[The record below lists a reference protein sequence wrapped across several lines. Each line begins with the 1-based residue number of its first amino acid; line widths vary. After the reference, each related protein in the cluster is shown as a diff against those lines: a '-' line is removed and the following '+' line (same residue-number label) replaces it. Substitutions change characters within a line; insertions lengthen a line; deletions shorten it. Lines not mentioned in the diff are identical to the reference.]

1 MAKREKRLSSAT
13 LGRLKKRVKRVAD
26 RRNRDLVR
34 KLAPEQAG
42 SKTKES
48 GRTVWRGASL
58 LTGEPVRVVVSG
70 YVIPSENTKMGYG
83 AESLQDHQQYIQIW
97 IFTDTADF
105 RPMDRAI
112 CGDCGQRT
120 YKGKSAPFLW
130 EDGAE
135 LMEDVQGAC
144 YVRWSEGPRAAF
156 EASNRNGELTL
167 EAGSQ
172 LLADRLVRIG
182 AAGDPAAVPAH
193 VWHTLLKGCKSFTAY
208 THQWN
213 RPEFQA
219 LKAFCMAST
228 DSRAEEKLALAMGW
242 SCFTADGNGDSMG
255 KECLNNSH
263 NLSCAECR
271 ACDGMHRRSKPVAY
285 KVAIHGALSKRFRIR
300 EGIV

>member
-1 MAKREKRLSSAT
+1 MAKREKRVSSAT
-13 LGRLKKRVKRVAD
+13 LGRLKKRVKRIAD
-26 RRNRDLVR
+26 RRNRDLIR
-34 KLAPEQAG
+34 KLAPEQVG

-58 LTGEPVRVVVSG
+58 LTGEPVRVVISG

-97 IFTDTADF
+97 IFTDTEDF

-135 LMEDVQGAC
+135 VMEDVQGAC
-144 YVRWSEGPRAAF
+144 YVRWGEGPRAAF
-156 EASNRNGELTL
+156 EASNRNAALSL
-167 EAGSQ
+167 VAGSQ
-172 LLADRLVRIG
+172 LLADRLVRLG

-193 VWHTLLKGCKSFTAY
+193 VWKTLLKDCKSFTAY

-213 RPEFQA
+213 RPEFQE

-228 DSRAEEKLALAMGW
+228 DSRAEEVKALAMGW

-285 KVAIHGALSKRFRIR
+285 KVAVHGPLSKRFRIR
-300 EGIV
+300 KGIA